1 MFVDYELFYCQ
12 FSIYKLIFKF
22 YYKVYAHIFDISS
35 VTVTVLD
42 DSETSVHQT
51 NSPSKSFSTELRV
64 SKPRSN
70 ILQTIRDSFDLDE
83 SEESV
88 VSHHSSSNNQLSIF
102 HKSLLNDES
111 AVNEIERSTS
121 NLHIEYGHD
130 ELKAQLLKRCGQTN
144 VLAFNETYSARY
156 IF

>member
-1 MFVDYELFYCQ
+1 MN
-12 FSIYKLIFKF
+12 
-22 YYKVYAHIFDISS
+22 
-35 VTVTVLD
+35 
-42 DSETSVHQT
+42 DSETSIHQT
-51 NSPSKSFSTELRV
+51 NSRPKSSSTEIRV

-88 VSHHSSSNNQLSIF
+88 VSHHSSSSNNQLSIF
-102 HKSLLNDES
+102 HESLPYDES

-156 IF
+156 IFQFI